1 MKFRAVHKLLLE
13 NQYDVLMVDA
23 GAKNA
28 SNSTIHHPSSSENG
42 WLEAMLVFILIL
54 SAFW

>member
-13 NQYDVLMVDA
+13 NDYKVLMVDA

-28 SNSTIHHPSSSENG
+28 SSSTVPHSSSSENG
-42 WLEAMLVFILIL
+42 WLEDVPC
-54 SAFW
+54 